1 MTTVSLMSTWPGR
14 AATVY
19 LAILAL
25 TGGTAAASAAQPVL
39 VDRLVAVIG
48 EQALTWRDVEAARL
62 LGSIAP
68 GGTEGEGVQRL
79 LTRELMRLEIERL
92 AVAMPIG
99 AAIDERI
106 DRAVQRA
113 GSTEAWTQALAAL
126 GLTEATA
133 RAWVADD
140 IRIDVYVD
148 QRFTAA
154 AQPTDV
160 EVAQD
165 ATAAAAGRT
174 PTPEQVNEARRR
186 LVTVRRASLV
196 ADWLG
201 GIRAR
206 TSIQI
211 AGPR

>member
-1 MTTVSLMSTWPGR
+1 MSTWPGR

-19 LAILAL
+19 LAVLAL
-25 TGGTAAASAAQPVL
+25 TGWAAVARAAQPVL

-62 LGSIAP
+62 LGSIPPDGSEA
-68 GGTEGEGVQRL
+68 EAVQRL
-79 LTRELMRLEIERL
+79 LTRELMRLEVERL

-99 AAIDERI
+99 PAIDERLG
-106 DRAVQRA
+106 RAVQRA
-113 GSTEAWTQALAAL
+113 GSTEAWARTLQAW
-126 GLTEATA
+126 GLTEASV
-133 RAWVADD
+133 REWVADD

-160 EVAQD
+160 EVMQEA
-165 ATAAAAGRT
+165 ATAGGGRP
-174 PTPEQVNEARRR
+174 PTPEQLQEARRR
-186 LVTVRRASLV
+186 LVTARRASLV
-196 ADWLG
+196 ADWLAA
-201 GIRAR
+201 IRAR

>member
-1 MTTVSLMSTWPGR
+1 MSTWPGR

-19 LAILAL
+19 LAVLAL
-25 TGGTAAASAAQPVL
+25 TGWAAAAHAAQPVL

-62 LGSIAP
+62 LGSIPPDGSEADD
-68 GGTEGEGVQRL
+68 VQRL
-79 LTRELMRLEIERL
+79 LTRELMRLEVERL
-92 AVAMPIG
+92 GVAMPIG
-99 AAIDERI
+99 PAIDERLG
-106 DRAVQRA
+106 RAVQRA
-113 GSTEAWTQALAAL
+113 GSTEAWARTLQAW
-126 GLTEATA
+126 GLTDASA
-133 RAWVADD
+133 REWVADD

-160 EVAQD
+160 EVTQEA
-165 ATAAAAGRT
+165 ATAAGGRP
-174 PTPEQVNEARRR
+174 PTPEQLQEARRR
-186 LVTVRRASLV
+186 LVTNRRASLV
-196 ADWLG
+196 ADWLA

>member
-99 AAIDERI
+99 AAIDERV

-113 GSTEAWTQALAAL
+113 GSTGAWTRALAAF

-165 ATAAAAGRT
+165 ATAAAGGRT